1 MCRFSETVSK
11 GKGKEGPSETEVNII
26 CGMKMEIDMK
36 IQNETYLG

>member
-1 MCRFSETVSK
+1 MKCADFQRLFLRA
-11 GKGKEGPSETEVNII
+11 KEGPSETEVNII